1 MASISTRPKKD
12 GSQSFMVRWRDP
24 KTGKAQGLTF
34 VSHSEAETLKRL
46 LDANGQNFEVAQHAI
61 LENAKRVPTVA
72 EVIQEH
78 IDLLVRPSSGT
89 VKTYQTM
96 LDLHVKKVIGG
107 LPVDKLDYRA
117 IAFWVKSMMAK
128 GRSPKTIK
136 NVHGLIS
143 AAMNTAEML
152 GYITRNPCRGVQL
165 PSVEKAEDE
174 MMFLTH
180 AEFGLIMENMG
191 ERYRDFTNFLVMT
204 GTRFGEATA
213 LTVADI
219 DLLGKPATARINK
232 AWKRDGQ
239 NQFYIGPTKTRAGKR
254 TIGLNPALVDLLV
267 PLVAGR
273 PSSELLFTTPKGERI
288 VHKLYW
294 HHYWVPAVKAAQLR
308 GLRKDPRIHDLRHT
322 HASWL
327 IQDGVPIFT
336 ISRRLGH
343 ASIKTTEQ
351 VYGHLMPEA
360 LQVGADA
367 TERQVAAFMR

>member
-1 MASISTRPKKD
+1 MASIMTRTKKD
-12 GSQSFMVRWRDP
+12 GSQSFTVRWRDP
-24 KTGKAQGLTF
+24 KIQKHQGIT
-34 VSHSEAETLKRL
+34 VATQAEAETLKRL
-46 LDANGQNFEVAQHAI
+46 LDANGQNFEIAQHAI

-78 IDLLVRPSSGT
+78 IDMLVRPSSGT

-96 LDLHVKKVIGG
+96 LDLHVRKVIGAV
-107 LPVDKLDYRA
+107 PVDKLDYRV
-117 IAFWVKSMMAK
+117 IAQWVKAMLAK

-143 AAMNTAEML
+143 ASMNTAEML
-152 GYITRNPCRGVQL
+152 GYIARNPCRGVHL

-180 AEFGLIMENMG
+180 AEFGLVMDCMG
-191 ERYRDFTNFLVMT
+191 ERYREFTHFLVMT

-239 NQFYIGPTKTRAGKR
+239 NQFYIGPTKTGAGKR
-254 TIGLNPALVDLLV
+254 TIGLNPALVDLLI

-273 PSSELLFTTPKGERI
+273 PSSDLLFATPKGERI

-294 HHYWVPAVKAAQLR
+294 HHFWVPAVKAAQLR

>member
-1 MASISTRPKKD
+1 MASISKRPKKD

-24 KTGKAQGLTF
+24 KTGKAQGLT
-34 VSHSEAETLKRL
+34 VATESEAETLKRL
-46 LDANGQNFEVAQHAI
+46 LDANGQNFEIAQHAI
-61 LENAKRVPTVA
+61 LTNQKRVPTVG

-78 IDLLVRPSSGT
+78 IDLLIRPSSGT

-96 LDLHVKKVIGG
+96 LDLHVKKVIGHV
-107 LPVDKLDYRA
+107 PVDKLDYRL
-117 IAFWVKSMMAK
+117 IAYWVKSMMAK

-143 AAMNTAEML
+143 ASMNTAEML
-152 GYITRNPCRGVQL
+152 GYIARNPCRGVQL

-180 AEFGLIMENMG
+180 AEFGLIMDGMG

-239 NQFYIGPTKTRAGKR
+239 NQFYIGPTKTGAGKR
-254 TIGLNPALVDLLV
+254 TIGLNPALVDLLI

-273 PSSELLFTTPKGERI
+273 PSSDLLFTTPKGERI
-288 VHKLYW
+288 VHKLFW
-294 HHYWVPAVKAAQLR
+294 HHYWMPAVKAAQER
-308 GLRKDPRIHDLRHT
+308 GLRKNPRIHDLRHT

-327 IQDGVPIFT
+327 IQYGVPIFT

-343 ASIKTTEQ
+343 ASTRTTEQ

-360 LQVGADA
+360 LQAGADA
-367 TERQVAAFMR
+367 TERSVSAFMR

>member
-1 MASISTRPKKD
+1 MASISTRTKKD
-12 GSQSFMVRWRDP
+12 GSKSFMVRWREP
-24 KTGKAQGLTF
+24 KTGKAHGLTF

-61 LENAKRVPTVA
+61 LDNSKRVPTVA

-143 AAMNTAEML
+143 ASMNTAEML

-180 AEFGLIMENMG
+180 AEFRLIMEGMG

-239 NQFYIGPTKTRAGKR
+239 NQFYIGPTKTGAGKR
-254 TIGLNPALVDLLV
+254 TIGLNPALVDLLI

-273 PSSELLFTTPKGERI
+273 PSGDLLFSTPKGERI

-294 HHYWVPAVKAAQLR
+294 HHFWVPAVKAAQLR

-367 TERQVAAFMR
+367 TERQVAAFRR

>member
-143 AAMNTAEML
+143 ASMNTAEML

-213 LTVADI
+213 LSVADI

-239 NQFYIGPTKTRAGKR
+239 NQFYIGPTKTGAGKR
-254 TIGLNPALVDLLV
+254 TIGLNPALVDLLI

-273 PSSELLFTTPKGERI
+273 PSSDLLFTTPKGERI

-294 HHYWVPAVKAAQLR
+294 HHFWVPAVKAAQLR

>member
-1 MASISTRPKKD
+1 MASISTRTKKD

-24 KTGKAQGLTF
+24 KTHKAQGLTF

-61 LENAKRVPTVA
+61 LDNSKRVPTVA

-107 LPVDKLDYRA
+107 LPVDKLDYRT

-143 AAMNTAEML
+143 ASMNTAEML

-180 AEFGLIMENMG
+180 AEFGLIMDCMG
-191 ERYRDFTNFLVMT
+191 EGYRDFTHFLVMT

-239 NQFYIGPTKTRAGKR
+239 NQFYIGPTKTGAGKR
-254 TIGLNPALVDLLV
+254 TIGLNPALVELLI

-273 PSSELLFTTPKGERI
+273 PSGDLLFSTPKGERI

-294 HHYWVPAVKAAQLR
+294 HHFWVPAVKEAQLR

>member
-1 MASISTRPKKD
+1 MASISTRTKKD
-12 GSQSFMVRWRDP
+12 GSKSFMVRWRDP
-24 KTGKAQGLTF
+24 KTGKAQGLT
-34 VSHSEAETLKRL
+34 VVTESEAETLKRL
-46 LDANGQNFEVAQHAI
+46 LDANGQNFEIAQHAI
-61 LENAKRVPTVA
+61 LANAKRLPTVA
-72 EVIQEH
+72 EIIQEH
-78 IDLLVRPSSGT
+78 IDLLIRPSSGT

-96 LDLHVKKVIGG
+96 LDLHVKKVIGHV
-107 LPVDKLDYRA
+107 PVDKLDYRL
-117 IAFWVKSMMAK
+117 IAYWVKSMMAK

-143 AAMNTAEML
+143 ASMNTAEML
-152 GYITRNPCRGVQL
+152 GCITRNPCRGVQL

-180 AEFGLIMENMG
+180 AEFGLIMDGIG

-239 NQFYIGPTKTRAGKR
+239 NQFYIGPTKTGAGKR
-254 TIGLNPALVDLLV
+254 TIGLNPALVELLI

-273 PSSELLFTTPKGERI
+273 PSSDLLFTTPKGERI
-288 VHKLYW
+288 VHKLFW
-294 HHYWVPAVKAAQLR
+294 HHYWMPAVKAAQAR
-308 GLRKDPRIHDLRHT
+308 GLRKNPRIHDLRHT

>member
-61 LENAKRVPTVA
+61 LGNAKRVPTVA
-72 EVIQEH
+72 EAIQEH

-180 AEFGLIMENMG
+180 AEFGLIMESIG
-191 ERYRDFTNFLVMT
+191 DRYRDFTNFLVMT

-239 NQFYIGPTKTRAGKR
+239 NQFYIGPTKTGAGKR
-254 TIGLNPALVDLLV
+254 TIGLNPALVDLLI

-273 PSSELLFTTPKGERI
+273 PSSDLLFTTPKGERI

>member
-1 MASISTRPKKD
+1 MASISTRTKKD

-24 KTGKAQGLTF
+24 KTRKSQGLTF
-34 VSHSEAETLKRL
+34 VSNSEAETLKRL

-239 NQFYIGPTKTRAGKR
+239 NQFYIGPTKTGAGKR

-273 PSSELLFTTPKGERI
+273 PSSDLLFTTPKGERI

-294 HHYWVPAVKAAQLR
+294 HHFWVPAVKAAQLR
-308 GLRKDPRIHDLRHT
+308 GLRKEPRIHDLRHT

-367 TERQVAAFMR
+367 TERQVAAFMH

>member
-1 MASISTRPKKD
+1 MASIRKRVKKD
-12 GSQSFMVRWRDP
+12 GSSSFMVVWRDP
-24 KTGKAQGLTF
+24 KIRKQQGIT
-34 VSHSEAETLKRL
+34 VDSEHEAETLKRL
-46 LDANGQNFEVAQHAI
+46 LDANGQSFEIAQQA
-61 LENAKRVPTVA
+61 LLDNRAKIPTVG

-96 LDLHVKKVIGG
+96 LDLHVQKVIGHV
-107 LPVDKLDYRA
+107 PVDKLDYRM
-117 IAFWVKSMMAK
+117 IAYWVKSMMAK
-128 GRSPKTIK
+128 GPAPKTIK

-143 AAMNTAEML
+143 ASMNTAEML

-180 AEFGLIMENMG
+180 AEFGLIMEGMG

-219 DLLGKPATARINK
+219 DLLGRPATARINK

-239 NQFYIGPTKTRAGKR
+239 NQFYIGPTKTGAGKR

-273 PSSELLFTTPKGERI
+273 PSGDLLFATPKGERI